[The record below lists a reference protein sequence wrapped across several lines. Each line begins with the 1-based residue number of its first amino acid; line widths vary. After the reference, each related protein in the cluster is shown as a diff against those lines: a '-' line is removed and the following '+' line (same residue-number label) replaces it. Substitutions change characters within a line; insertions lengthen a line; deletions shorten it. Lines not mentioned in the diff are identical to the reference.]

1 MERLDAASL
10 RQAIAPAADT
20 LKAHA
25 ALADA
30 RKPQTAPA
38 DPRKPHSTGSHTRK
52 RLLLVALKL
61 FGERGYANTSTRAIA
76 QAARVNIAS
85 ISYYFDSKEGLYC
98 AALDQLVFASRLDVS
113 AFTTPGQS
121 IGTLLHEL
129 FSSLLAPLRK
139 GRTAGFAVRLCLHEL
154 IAPTPMCRDK
164 IAPVIRDSHQ
174 ALVGVLCSHIGADDA
189 HEDMSRLA
197 FTILGMALQPLM
209 MRDVIDGIHPGLLQ
223 SDVALDTWI
232 ARMVEGST
240 AMIAAEKRRLG
251 PDPDA

>member
-1 MERLDAASL
+1 MERLDGATL
-10 RQAIAPAADT
+10 RQPTAPAAET
-20 LKAHA
+20 RQTHA
-25 ALADA
+25 
-30 RKPQTAPA
+30 APA
-38 DPRKPHSTGSHTRK
+38 DLRKPHATGSHTRK

-98 AALDQLVFASRLDVS
+98 AALDQLVSASRLDVS
-113 AFTTPGQS
+113 AFTAPGQP
-121 IGTLLHEL
+121 IGTLLHDL

-164 IAPVIRDSHQ
+164 IAPVIRDIHQ
-174 ALVGVLCSHIGADDA
+174 ALVGVLCSHLGPSAA
-189 HEDMSRLA
+189 HEDVSRLA
-197 FTILGMALQPLM
+197 FTILGMALQPVM

-223 SDVALDTWI
+223 SDAALDTWI
-232 ARMVEGST
+232 TRMVEGST
-240 AMIAAEKRRLG
+240 AMIAAEQRRL
-251 PDPDA
+251 ASSAAR

>member
-1 MERLDAASL
+1 MGIMEHLDGASL
-10 RQAIAPAADT
+10 RQRAAPAAGT
-20 LKAHA
+20 
-25 ALADA
+25 
-30 RKPQTAPA
+30 RKPHSAPA
-38 DPRKPHSTGSHTRK
+38 DPRKTHATGSHTRK

-76 QAARVNIAS
+76 RAARVNIAS

-113 AFTTPGQS
+113 ALTAPGQS
-121 IGTLLHEL
+121 IGTLLHDL

-164 IAPVIRDSHQ
+164 IVPVIRDSHQ
-174 ALVGVLCSHIGADDA
+174 ALVGVLCNHIGASDA

-197 FTILGMALQPLM
+197 FTILGMALQPVM

-223 SDVALDTWI
+223 SDTALDSWI
-232 ARMVEGST
+232 AHMVEGST
-240 AMIAAEKRRLG
+240 AMIAAEQRRLATLPG
-251 PDPDA
+251 E